1 MTRYQSA
8 TLMVVSLI
16 LLGSAAALHQ
26 LVQKR
31 APRLASVPSRSVASP
46 RNLTT
51 SLNSMPGPNA
61 QVGVSAAS
69 ATGPAAALIH
79 VQQCSEL
86 PSMLEAHYRAECG
99 PSVPSDP
106 KGLASY
112 AECLNKAGGEQE
124 TIRKLQDHLKT
135 CSADDLTPAGLFAA
149 TKAAAEQGDEYARI
163 CFIQGRFRDW
173 GRRDQPLLPQSDVD
187 AYLALAPQLIEQGL
201 ARGDWRV
208 VAMLARDRFSLP
220 PGDLLTRTNYGVGT
234 PQTVSKMTRLLQLGA
249 NQPLAANLQ
258 QSLNQMAHPDGD
270 AEPALTADEVRAAD
284 QWAQAMYAA
293 HFASL
298 PRFNAMSTGCVR
310 RWQ

>member
-8 TLMVVSLI
+8 TLVVVTII
-16 LLGSAAALHQ
+16 LLGSAVALYQ
-26 LVQKR
+26 MFQKKAHR
-31 APRLASVPSRSVASP
+31 LSLAPGPALASP
-46 RNLTT
+46 RSLTA
-51 SLNSMPGPNA
+51 SLNSIPGPNA
-61 QVGVSAAS
+61 HLGAP
-69 ATGPAAALIH
+69 ATTSTSPAAVLIH

-86 PSMLEAHYRAECG
+86 PAMLEAHHRGDCG
-99 PSVPSDP
+99 PAVPSDP

-124 TIRKLQDHLKT
+124 TIGKLQDQLKT

-149 TKAAAEQGDEYARI
+149 TTAAAEQGDEYARI

-173 GRRDQPLLPQSDVD
+173 SRRDQPPLPQSDVD

-201 ARGDWRV
+201 AWGDWRV
-208 VAMLARDRFSLP
+208 VAMLARGRFLLA
-220 PGDLLTRTNYGVGT
+220 PGDLLTRTHYGVGT
-234 PQTVSKMTRLLQLGA
+234 PQTAYKMTRLLQLGA

-258 QSLNQMAHPDGD
+258 QSLNQIAHPDGD
-270 AEPALTADEVRAAD
+270 ADPALTAEEVAAAD

-293 HFASL
+293 HFANS
-298 PRFNAMSTGCVR
+298 PGFDEMPPGCVR